1 MTRLIVYN
9 IEYCEGMQGH
19 WYEYLQIW
27 KTILPPKNLDIHI
40 IDELR
45 HFHPDILALVEVDA
59 GSIRS
64 KKKDEAFI
72 FKKQLGFN
80 SLVEKV
86 KYPTTSWL
94 RLYHHLPILSK
105 QSNAILAKQKITDV
119 KYHMLNEGTKRVVIE
134 ATIHCPHKTTLL
146 LAHLAL
152 GKTTRQKQ
160 LRELI
165 NIVNSIE
172 NSVILMGDF
181 NTFSGEEEITELLAK
196 THLKHEYKKGNNHQT
211 FTEPAFH
218 PTKRLDYILT
228 SKQIKVENYEV
239 LDFTFS
245 DHRPVMIDF
254 KIEN

>member
-9 IEYCEGMQGH
+9 IEYCEGFTGH
-19 WYEYLQIW
+19 WYEYLQLW
-27 KTILPPKNLDIHI
+27 KTILPPQNLDINI

-45 HFHPDILALVEVDA
+45 HFHPDILALVEVDS

-72 FKKQLGFN
+72 FQKSLGFK
-80 SLVEKV
+80 SLIEKV
-86 KYPTTSWL
+86 KYPTTTWL
-94 RLYHHLPILSK
+94 KLYHHLPILK
-105 QSNAILAKQKITDV
+105 QQSNAILAKQKITNI
-119 KYHMLNEGTKRVVIE
+119 KYHMLNEGTKRVIIE
-134 ATIHCPHKTTLL
+134 ATIHCPQKLTLL

-152 GKTTRQKQ
+152 GKKTRQKQ

-172 NSVILMGDF
+172 TPIILMGDF
-181 NTFSGEEEITELLAK
+181 NTFSGETEIKELLNK
-196 THLKHEYKKGNNHQT
+196 THLKHQYKKGNHKQT
-211 FTEPAFH
+211 LTQPAYH
-218 PTKRLDYILT
+218 PKKILDYILT
-228 SKQIKVENYEV
+228 SPKIQVENYEV

-254 KIEN
+254 KIKN